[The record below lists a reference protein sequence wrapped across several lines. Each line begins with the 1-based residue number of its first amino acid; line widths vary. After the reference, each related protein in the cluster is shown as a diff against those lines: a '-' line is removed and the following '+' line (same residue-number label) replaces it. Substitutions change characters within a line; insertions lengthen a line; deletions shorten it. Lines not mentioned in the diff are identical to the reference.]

1 MEAKILGF
9 DLVSFTDERTGE
21 IINGIRAYYEL
32 LREESDTEFG
42 SCCGMKFIRNCIPLQ
57 VGGTYEIIL
66 KPVRK
71 NGVVTY
77 DVGGFAPLSVG

>member
-1 MEAKILGF
+1 MDAKILGF

-21 IINGIRAYYEL
+21 VINGTRVYYEM
-32 LREESDTEFG
+32 LRDQTDTEFG
-42 SCCGMKFIRNCIPLQ
+42 SSCGMKFIKNCIPLQ
-57 VGGTYEIIL
+57 VGGTYEVVL

-77 DVGGFAPLSVG
+77 DVGGFAPLSFG